1 MLKQF
6 LEAGRIVGTHG
17 VRGELRVEPWCDS
30 AAFLA
35 GFRTLYWDHGASAVK
50 VKSARPH
57 KSLLLLTI
65 EGCDSAT
72 EGDLLRGKILYLNR
86 DDVKLPEG
94 KYFIQDIIGLS
105 VLDADTGKKYG
116 TLTEVLK
123 TGANDVY
130 QVEDADGKQYLVPVI
145 PDVVV
150 STDVEAGELHIRPL
164 RGIFDDED

>member
-30 AAFLA
+30 AAFLT
-35 GFRTLYWDHGASAVK
+35 GFRTLYWDHGAAEVR

-65 EGCDSAT
+65 EGCNSAT

-94 KYFIQDIIGLS
+94 KYFIQDMIGLS

-116 TLTEVLK
+116 ILTEVLK

-150 STDVEAGELHIRPL
+150 STDVEAGELRIRPL